1 MEKYRALQISKGK
14 VNSGPNEEK
23 SAAEKMEEME
33 TLMMKKEQ
41 EIIDLKQ
48 ASLKQDSIMSS
59 LKEKNKELED
69 ELSKWLKNQ
78 GPKLKEM

>member
-1 MEKYRALQISKGK
+1 
-14 VNSGPNEEK
+14 
-23 SAAEKMEEME
+23 ME

-69 ELSKWLKNQ
+69 
-78 GPKLKEM
+78 